1 MVFPDNV
8 FSFILIRVHP
18 VMPNTLSG
26 KTNYGYCSSISL
38 SGKQNGEKKRNHSI
52 VIPNKIKELKVKIL
66 NDYLIPLYSKQ
77 WTILKENMFFI
88 FDIQRRIAE
97 FVQLYKSDEFAV
109 YIDLLKVLSMFM
121 DNYNL
126 LQFQEE
132 NIHGIKNGEKSMTK
146 SNETMRMIFQTAMIK
161 LLPEYEIYNS
171 ILGKPKR
178 ELNQIYD
185 GNKVEII
192 KKLLTHKDVTYCK
205 IKEYITQQDELFTK
219 LKDKILNDY
228 LIPLY
233 SKQWTVLKE
242 NMFFISE
249 IQKKIIEFNE
259 LYELDEAR
267 LYIDL
272 LKVLTMFMDNYKLMK
287 FQEEKAHGS
296 KDPNEVMSM
305 IFQTAMIKLLPEY
318 EIYNSILGKP
328 NRESKQVYDQCI
340 IEDIKDMLVQENIT
354 FYKIKECIL
363 HKVNRFSAE

>member
-1 MVFPDNV
+1 
-8 FSFILIRVHP
+8 
-18 VMPNTLSG
+18 MPNTLSG
-26 KTNYGYCSSISL
+26 KTYYDCSSFISL

-52 VIPNKIKELKVKIL
+52 IPNKIKELKVKIL

-77 WTILKENMFFI
+77 WTILKENMFFLG
-88 FDIQRRIAE
+88 DIQKKIAE
-97 FVQLYKSDEFAV
+97 FIQLYKSDEFAV

-132 NIHGIKNGEKSMTK
+132 NIHGKQNGEKSMTK
-146 SNETMRMIFQTAMIK
+146 SNETMRIIFQTAMIK

-185 GNKVEII
+185 GKKVEVI

-205 IKEYITQQDELFTK
+205 IKEYITKQDELFNK

-233 SKQWTVLKE
+233 SKQWTILKE
-242 NMFFISE
+242 NMFFVGD

-272 LKVLTMFMDNYKLMK
+272 LKVLTMFMDNYKLLQ
-287 FQEEKAHGS
+287 FQEEKVHGS
-296 KDPNEVMSM
+296 KSSNEVMSM
-305 IFQTAMIKLLPEY
+305 IFQTTMIKLLPEY
-318 EIYNSILGKP
+318 EIYNSIFGKP
-328 NRESKQVYDQCI
+328 KRELNQGYDQCI
-340 IEDIKDMLVQENIT
+340 IEDIKDMLTQEDIT

-363 HKVNRFSAE
+363 HKRE

>member
-1 MVFPDNV
+1 
-8 FSFILIRVHP
+8 
-18 VMPNTLSG
+18 MPNTLSG
-26 KTNYGYCSSISL
+26 KTNYSYCSSISL

-77 WTILKENMFFI
+77 WTI
-88 FDIQRRIAE
+88 
-97 FVQLYKSDEFAV
+97 
-109 YIDLLKVLSMFM
+109 
-121 DNYNL
+121 
-126 LQFQEE
+126 
-132 NIHGIKNGEKSMTK
+132 
-146 SNETMRMIFQTAMIK
+146 
-161 LLPEYEIYNS
+161 
-171 ILGKPKR
+171 
-178 ELNQIYD
+178 
-185 GNKVEII
+185 
-192 KKLLTHKDVTYCK
+192 
-205 IKEYITQQDELFTK
+205 
-219 LKDKILNDY
+219 
-228 LIPLY
+228 
-233 SKQWTVLKE
+233 LKE

-363 HKVNRFSAE
+363 HEVNRFSAE

>member
-1 MVFPDNV
+1 
-8 FSFILIRVHP
+8 
-18 VMPNTLSG
+18 MPNTLSG

-97 FVQLYKSDEFAV
+97 FIQLYKSDEFAV

-132 NIHGIKNGEKSMTK
+132 NIHGNKNGEKSMTK
-146 SNETMRMIFQTAMIK
+146 SNETMR
-161 LLPEYEIYNS
+161 
-171 ILGKPKR
+171 
-178 ELNQIYD
+178 
-185 GNKVEII
+185 
-192 KKLLTHKDVTYCK
+192 
-205 IKEYITQQDELFTK
+205 
-219 LKDKILNDY
+219 
-228 LIPLY
+228 
-233 SKQWTVLKE
+233 
-242 NMFFISE
+242 
-249 IQKKIIEFNE
+249 
-259 LYELDEAR
+259 
-267 LYIDL
+267 
-272 LKVLTMFMDNYKLMK
+272 
-287 FQEEKAHGS
+287 
-296 KDPNEVMSM
+296 M

-363 HKVNRFSAE
+363 HKVNRFSAERIEFT